1 MIGKL
6 RAAALALLHPRL
18 AGTNAWPALIPNATL
33 AFFIVGM
40 GALFWL
46 LQRHE
51 FELQRSNLVRDAQWA
66 EQTITRKL
74 EADQQFVAGLARDK
88 AYDELTEEGFEDRAA
103 QYLRQN
109 PAMLDIIWNDLSL
122 QARWSAPTFRSPQSV
137 RRERAPFTELERM
150 TRLTSTTG
158 RGTYTEVYTGY
169 DGRQYIE
176 YHSPVLGG
184 DRFQGTVSAVYSV
197 AGIIQ
202 HLLPPG
208 FGDKYQVRIADREG
222 REILAEVRDGAA
234 TENIAQSVALSVP
247 WRGLTLKVTSYKTKS
262 PLSQN
267 MLTALIAA
275 LSLLIVWSLW
285 ALRGHIAKRIEV
297 ESERDRFYN
306 LSLDLVCI
314 IGTDGMLKR
323 VNPAFERILG
333 HSSKTLLSTALANF
347 VHPEDRQASIA
358 AIEKLQ
364 HDRQTIYFENRC
376 RCADGSYKWMSWSAN
391 PVATQG
397 LVFAV
402 ANDITVAKQAE
413 LALKESHE
421 RFVTVLDSMDVSL
434 FVADIDTGELLF
446 VNDRCRQTFADCP
459 VGSNI
464 IALERDFDPR
474 PSQRFPKRVL
484 LGDGQLPGPVAK
496 GETRNLVDGRFF
508 LVRSRAIR
516 WVDGRIV
523 RVHTMGDVTEHRQAQ
538 EMARQQQEK
547 LLLTSRLMAVGEMAS
562 TLAHELNQP
571 LAAIANYNNGCVRRL
586 QSGEYSEEDLLAAME
601 KSTAQA
607 ERAGKI
613 IQRVRDFVRK
623 REPNRHAASVNGIID
638 EVARLVE
645 IDAEKE
651 QVQFRLDLAAGLPPV
666 CADRIMIE
674 QVILNLIKNAIE
686 AMRETDPEHRELAIT
701 THANGNGTIEI
712 AISDRGHGI
721 GPEVE
726 QALFSPFF
734 TTKPNGMGMG
744 LNICRSIVEFH
755 DGRLW
760 FTPNRGRGS
769 IFRFTLPI
777 QN

>member
-1 MIGKL
+1 MNQKL
-6 RAAALALLHPRL
+6 KTAALALLRPHL
-18 AGTNAWPALIPNATL
+18 AGTNAWLWFIPNATL
-33 AFFIVGM
+33 VFFIFSM

-51 FELQRSNLVRDAQWA
+51 LELQRNNLLRDSQWA

-74 EADQQFVAGLARDK
+74 VADQDFLLGLAKDK
-88 AYDELTEEGFEDRAA
+88 AYGQLTEEEFDNRAT

-109 PAMLDIIWNDLSL
+109 PAMLDLIWNDPSL
-122 QARWSAPTFRSPQSV
+122 QARWSVPAAHSLQAV
-137 RRERAPFTELERM
+137 RRERAPFAEIERM
-150 TRLTSTTG
+150 ARLTYNTA

-169 DGRQYIE
+169 DDREYIE
-176 YHSPVLGG
+176 YHSPVLRN
-184 DRFQGTVSAVYSV
+184 DRFQGTISAVYSL

-222 REILAEVRDGAA
+222 REILAETRDEVT
-234 TENIAQSVALSVP
+234 TENLTQSIPLAVP
-247 WRGLTLKVTSYKTKS
+247 WRGLTLKLTSYKTAS

-267 MLTALIAA
+267 MLTAMIAA

-285 ALRGHIAKRIEV
+285 ALRGHIRKRIEV

-314 IGTDGMLKR
+314 VGTDGVLKR

-333 HSSKTLLSTALANF
+333 HSSEALLSTPLIDF
-347 VHPEDRQASIA
+347 VHPDDRKASIA
-358 AIEKLQ
+358 AMQKLQ
-364 HDRQTIYFENRC
+364 QSQQTIYFENRC
-376 RCADGSYKWMSWSAN
+376 RCADGSYKWLSWSAN
-391 PVATQG
+391 PVAGQG
-397 LVFAV
+397 LIFAV
-402 ANDITVAKQAE
+402 ANDISIAKQAE

-421 RFVTVLDSMDVSL
+421 RFLTVLDSLDVSV
-434 FVADIDTGELLF
+434 FVADIDSNELLF
-446 VNDRCRQTFADCP
+446 VNERCRQTFPDCP
-459 VGSNI
+459 VGSNV
-464 IALERDFDPR
+464 AVLEQDLDPR
-474 PSQRFPKRVL
+474 PCQRFPKDVL
-484 LGDGQLPGPVAK
+484 LADGQLPGPVSK
-496 GETRNLVDGRFF
+496 TETRNAAAGRFF
-508 LVRSRAIR
+508 LMRARAIR

-586 QSGEYSEEDLLAAME
+586 QSGVYSDKDLLAAME
-601 KSTAQA
+601 KSSAQA

-623 REPNRHAASVNGIID
+623 REPQRHAANVNAIIG
-638 EVARLVE
+638 EVAQLAE

-651 QVQFRLDLAAGLPPV
+651 GVQVRLDLAADLPPV
-666 CADRIMIE
+666 SADSIMIE
-674 QVILNLIKNAIE
+674 QVMLNLIKNAIE
-686 AMRETDPEHRELAIT
+686 AMRDTDPEERELAII

-712 AISDRGHGI
+712 AVSDCGHGI
-721 GPEVE
+721 PHEVE
-726 QALFSPFF
+726 ESLFSPFF
-734 TTKPNGMGMG
+734 TTKANGMGMG

-760 FTPNRGRGS
+760 FTPNHGRGS
-769 IFRFTLPI
+769 TFRFTLPV